1 MFKTY
6 LTLVLF
12 FPIFL
17 ESAIPPSQ
25 TVIVNSEPA
34 GAKVQLNGRY
44 VGETPL
50 EINIDPSQK
59 SNFIYLSKNGY
70 KGIRFDLTRF
80 HKEVTLKLPIEEN

>member
-1 MFKTY
+1 MIKFF
-6 LTLVLF
+6 LTLILF

-17 ESAIPPSQ
+17 GTDLQPFQ
-25 TVIVNSEPA
+25 TVKVNSDPS
-34 GAKVQLNGRY
+34 GAKVQLNGQY

-50 EINIDPSQK
+50 EINIDPAQK